1 MMLAM
6 SESCVLYIRGSRWC
20 VEWARI
26 PVSPTL
32 FISRTDTER
41 VVDRQRGREREVAER
56 VELLARP
63 VLDAMG
69 LELVEVFYHGG
80 PSRGLLRM
88 TIDKPGGIGH
98 EDCAEV
104 TRVIGTQL
112 DVEEVVPAAYTL
124 EVTSPGL
131 DRRLRRPEEYVKYE
145 GRLAKV
151 KTATQVC
158 VGRLGGMTQEQIVV
172 RLESGEE
179 QRIPLKDVVEARLMV
194 EMGRSPH
201 SHGG

>member
-1 MMLAM
+1 MGGQGSAPPLFEDLGDLIFAM
-6 SESCVLYIRGSRWC
+6 
-20 VEWARI
+20 
-26 PVSPTL
+26 
-32 FISRTDTER
+32 R
-41 VVDRQRGREREVAER
+41 VPNFAQ
-56 VELLARP
+56 
-63 VLDAMG
+63 
-69 LELVEVFYHGG
+69 
-80 PSRGLLRM
+80 RGLLRM

-112 DVEEVVPAAYTL
+112 DVEDVVPAAYTL
-124 EVTSPGL
+124 EVSSPGL
-131 DRRLRRPEEYVKYE
+131 ERRLRRPEDYVKYE

-158 VGRLGGMTQEQIVV
+158 VGRLGGMAQGQIVM

-179 QRIPLKDVVEARLMV
+179 RRIPLKDVVETRLMV
-194 EMGRSPH
+194 DMGRSRH

>member
-1 MMLAM
+1 MLAM

-32 FISRTDTER
+32 FISRSGLER
-41 VVDRQRGREREVAER
+41 GVNGQRGREREVAER
-56 VELLARP
+56 VEILARP
-63 VLDAMG
+63 VLDSMG
-69 LELVEVFYHGG
+69 LELVEVLYHGG

-112 DVEEVVPAAYTL
+112 DVEDVVPAAYTL
-124 EVTSPGL
+124 EVSSPGL
-131 DRRLRRPEEYVKYE
+131 ERRLRRPEDYVKYE

-158 VGRLGGMTQEQIVV
+158 VGRLGGMEQGQIVMK
-172 RLESGEE
+172 LASGEE
-179 QRIPLKDVVEARLMV
+179 RRIPLKDVVETRLMV
-194 EMGRSPH
+194 EMGRSQH